1 MADAGMKWYVLRA
14 ISGKEGKVKEVIDAL
29 INNQPDFAKHV
40 SQVLIPTEKVV
51 TVSAGK
57 RKIKEKNRYPGYVFV
72 EAELVGE
79 TQARLRNVSNVM
91 GFLSDSR
98 TSNVPMPLRPS
109 EVSQMLGTIDE
120 LAEIP
125 EDVVIPFEVGES
137 IKVSDGPFS
146 GFDAVVEEVNNE
158 KKKLKVMVKI
168 FGRKT
173 PVELYNQMAKEVAG
187 LIKLQIKGGAAN
199 PSPPVGPALGS
210 KGINIMD
217 FCKAFNA
224 RTQDRAGKVLPV
236 VITYYTD
243 KSYDF
248 IVKTPPVA
256 VQLIEAAKV
265 KGGSAEPN
273 RRLELLYCRVCNDF
287 GSRYCKKYGYH
298 CQG

>member
-1 MADAGMKWYVLRA
+1 MHSTGSFRYGLRIPVRNGSHLWFAA
-14 ISGKEGKVKEVIDAL
+14 IKNFSENGRSRNEMVRAACHQWKIDAL

-51 TVSAGK
+51 TVTGGK

-79 TQARLRNVSNVM
+79 TQARLREVSNVM
-91 GFLSDSR
+91 GFLNDSR
-98 TSNVPMPLRPS
+98 SSNTPMPLRPA

-146 GFDAVVEEVNNE
+146 GFDAIVEEVNNE

-173 PVELYNQMAKEVAG
+173 PVELGFTQVE
-187 LIKLQIKGGAAN
+187 KL
-199 PSPPVGPALGS
+199 
-210 KGINIMD
+210 
-217 FCKAFNA
+217 
-224 RTQDRAGKVLPV
+224 
-236 VITYYTD
+236 
-243 KSYDF
+243 
-248 IVKTPPVA
+248 
-256 VQLIEAAKV
+256 
-265 KGGSAEPN
+265 
-273 RRLELLYCRVCNDF
+273 
-287 GSRYCKKYGYH
+287 
-298 CQG
+298 